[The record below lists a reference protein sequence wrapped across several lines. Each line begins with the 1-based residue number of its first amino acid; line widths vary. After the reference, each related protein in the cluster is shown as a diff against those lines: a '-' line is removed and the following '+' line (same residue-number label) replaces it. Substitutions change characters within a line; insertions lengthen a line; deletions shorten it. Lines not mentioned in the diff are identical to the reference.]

1 VARLRGRAIAARSLA
16 WRNRTQRRAS
26 AGIEPP
32 LAELLND
39 RIVQL
44 IMGRDGIE
52 LADVWRAVEA
62 ARSCSAEGTP
72 HATQEACGLNPSLEI
87 APIVATDRHI
97 RSPPG

>member
-1 VARLRGRAIAARSLA
+1 MARLRGRAIAARSLA

-52 LADVWRAVEA
+52 LADVWRAVELVRA
-62 ARSCSAEGTP
+62 ARNKGRLSRAET
-72 HATQEACGLNPSLEI
+72 
-87 APIVATDRHI
+87 
-97 RSPPG
+97 

>member
-52 LADVWRAVEA
+52 LADVWRAVELVRA
-62 ARSCSAEGTP
+62 ARNKGRLSRAET
-72 HATQEACGLNPSLEI
+72 
-87 APIVATDRHI
+87 
-97 RSPPG
+97 